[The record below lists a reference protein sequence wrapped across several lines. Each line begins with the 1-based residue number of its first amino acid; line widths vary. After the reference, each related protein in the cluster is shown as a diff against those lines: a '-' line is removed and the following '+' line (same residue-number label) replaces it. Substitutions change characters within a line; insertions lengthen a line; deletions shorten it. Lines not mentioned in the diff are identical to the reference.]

1 MRNLLNRQDGQGLV
15 EYYAVILLL
24 TFVVVAVI
32 FGLLAQDSTDGD
44 AGQTFGDGIE
54 YDVFYVEGM
63 PCIWALSSYQKGYA
77 GLTCDWSQWNG
88 P

>member
-44 AGQTFGDGIE
+44 AGQTFGDGR
-54 YDVFYVEGM
+54 VRCFL
-63 PCIWALSSYQKGYA
+63 CRGYA
-77 GLTCDWSQWNG
+77 VHLGIVLLPEGVCGSHV
-88 P
+88 